1 MSTPIT
7 AVHNRWTRIILNM
20 LWAILGI
27 LIAGQLLIFISGTT
41 IEADFPSQQYLTH
54 YVLLPDTILVS
65 LLTLLEYIIRK
76 LSSYADF
83 ALFAGANIM
92 GMVITLF
99 IHLSVI
105 AAPIV
110 MILPLLVSTLMLN
123 RRYLILSAVTGILFS
138 STLIV
143 LQRESFAMIGLIIIN
158 DSVLF
163 CTAMTGLGVILR
175 GQELTSSLEKSV
187 NSEKDLL
194 IRNALMDR
202 TTKIDPLTNLY
213 NHKTYHEYMEKL
225 LAHSGDNPYHL
236 QLAVID
242 IDNFKSVND
251 TYGHAIGDIALKSV
265 AQRIQEHI
273 GPDDFAAR
281 YGGEEFVI
289 ILTGGDSGKAL
300 EQVEK
305 IRQSVA
311 ATVIPELDG
320 RMITIS
326 IGLHECLPGETK
338 EQAFQAAD
346 DGLYTAKK
354 SGKNLTVVQ

>member
-1 MSTPIT
+1 MSKS
-7 AVHNRWTRIILNM
+7 
-20 LWAILGI
+20 
-27 LIAGQLLIFISGTT
+27 LLESSFS
-41 IEADFPSQQYLTH
+41 SQQYLIH
-54 YVLLPDTILVS
+54 YMLLPDTILVS
-65 LLTLLEYIIRK
+65 LLTVLECIMRK
-76 LSSYADF
+76 MGRYADH
-83 ALFAGANIM
+83 ALFAVANIM

-99 IHLSVI
+99 IHLSVT
-105 AAPIV
+105 AAPLI

-123 RRYLILSAVTGILFS
+123 RRYLLLSALIGIVFS
-138 STLIV
+138 STLIM
-143 LQRESFAMIGLIIIN
+143 LQKESFAMTGLIIIN
-158 DSVLF
+158 GSILL
-163 CTAMTGLGVILR
+163 CTAISGFGVILR
-175 GQELTSSLEKSV
+175 GQELIDSLEKST

-225 LAHSGDNPYHL
+225 LVHSGDNPYHL

-251 TYGHAIGDIALKSV
+251 TYGHATGDIALKSV

-289 ILTGGDSGKAL
+289 ILTGGDSDKAF
-300 EQVEK
+300 EHVEK
-305 IRQSVA
+305 IRESVA
-311 ATVIPELDG
+311 ATAIPELDG

-338 EQAFQAAD
+338 EQAFQMAD
-346 DGLYTAKK
+346 NGLYAAKK
-354 SGKNLTVVQ
+354 SGKNRTVVQ